1 MRGGY
6 PAFPTVDGPF
16 DRAAKR
22 IEKLATNIYLTA
34 LCTETIAQLQVM
46 EEEYECALLSGDVIR
61 TEKARSDLTFIEEVI
76 KLSALNYSKTIYDE
90 LKEQ

>member
-22 IEKLATNIYLTA
+22 IEKLATNIY
-34 LCTETIAQLQVM
+34 
-46 EEEYECALLSGDVIR
+46 
-61 TEKARSDLTFIEEVI
+61 
-76 KLSALNYSKTIYDE
+76 
-90 LKEQ
+90 